1 MLTTKLTEVNILK
14 TTLRTADLVLV
25 AMFAALMA
33 IGANLT
39 SFLVIGSVPITL
51 QTLFSILAGALL
63 GRRLGSLAMT
73 VYLLVGLVG
82 FPVFA
87 QFSGGLRT
95 FVSPTFGF
103 LLSFILV
110 AYVTG
115 LIIEKSNKKNLSTFS
130 IACFTGLIINYVLGT
145 HYMYFAFQ
153 FIANLEAVSYQIV
166 WSWMAAPLVKDIIVT
181 MFAAILSTRIYST
194 VNKSRGR
201 VPEKIA

>member
-1 MLTTKLTEVNILK
+1 MSSIKPKIHTV
-14 TTLRTADLVLV
+14 DLVLV

-51 QTLFSILAGALL
+51 QTLFAILAGALL
-63 GRRLGSLAMT
+63 GSRMGSLAMI

-103 LLSFILV
+103 LLSYIMV
-110 AYVTG
+110 AFVTG
-115 LIIEKSNKKNLSTFS
+115 LMIERSKKKKIATFMA
-130 IACFTGLIINYVLGT
+130 ACFVGLIINYVVGT
-145 HYMYFAFQ
+145 HYMYYAFQ
-153 FIANLEAVSYQIV
+153 FLAGLEAVSYQVV
-166 WSWMAAPLVKDIIVT
+166 WTWMAAPAVKDIILT
-181 MFAAILSTRIYST
+181 FFAAVLSSRIYHI
-194 VNKSRGR
+194 VNKRRGR
-201 VPEKIA
+201 NSLPNQVA

>member
-1 MLTTKLTEVNILK
+1 MLTNNYHEVNKLK
-14 TTLRTADLVLV
+14 SKIRTTDLVLV

-33 IGANLT
+33 IGANVT

-63 GRRLGSLAMT
+63 GRRLGALAMT

-95 FVSPTFGF
+95 LVSPTFGF
-103 LLSFILV
+103 LLSYILV
-110 AYVTG
+110 SYVTG
-115 LIIEKSNKKNLSTFS
+115 LIIEKSKEKKLATFLL
-130 IACFTGLIINYVLGT
+130 ACFAGLIINYVLGT

-153 FIANLEAVSYQIV
+153 VLANLEAVSYTIV
-166 WSWMAAPLVKDIIVT
+166 WSWMAAPLVKDIILT
-181 MFAAILSTRIYST
+181 IFASVLSVRIYST
-194 VNKSRGR
+194 VRRSQHSPKQ
-201 VPEKIA
+201 IA

>member
-1 MLTTKLTEVNILK
+1 MKSK
-14 TTLRTADLVLV
+14 LRTADLVLV

-63 GRRLGSLAMT
+63 GRRLGALAMI

-115 LIIEKSNKKNLSTFS
+115 LIIEKSKEKKLTTFL
-130 IACFTGLIINYVLGT
+130 IACFAGLIINYVLGT

-153 FIANLEAVSYQIV
+153 FIANLDAVSYQVV

-181 MFAAILSTRIYST
+181 IFAAILSTRIYST
-194 VNKSRGR
+194 VNKSRGV
-201 VPEKIA
+201 VPQKIA

>member
-1 MLTTKLTEVNILK
+1 MNNLK
-14 TTLRTADLVLV
+14 SKLRTVDLVLV

-39 SFLVIGSVPITL
+39 SFLVIGSVPVTM

-63 GRRLGSLAMT
+63 GRRFGSLAMI

-95 FVSPTFGF
+95 LVSPTFGF
-103 LLSFILV
+103 LLSFIIV
-110 AYVTG
+110 AFVTG
-115 LIIEKSNKKNLSTFS
+115 LIIEKRKEKNLVTFLL
-130 IACFTGLIINYVLGT
+130 ACFAGLIINYVVGT

-153 FIANLEAVSYQIV
+153 LLANLEAVSYQMV
-166 WSWMAAPLVKDIIVT
+166 WSWMAAPAVKDIILT
-181 MFAAILSTRIYST
+181 IFAAILSTRIYGT
-194 VNKSRGR
+194 VNRGR
-201 VPEKIA
+201 SRQPEKVA

>member
-1 MLTTKLTEVNILK
+1 MKTKL
-14 TTLRTADLVLV
+14 RTVDLVLV

-51 QTLFSILAGALL
+51 QTLFAILAGALL
-63 GRRLGSLAMT
+63 GRRFGSLAMI

-95 FVSPTFGF
+95 LVSPTFGF
-103 LLSFILV
+103 LLSYIFV

-115 LIIEKSNKKNLSTFS
+115 LIIEKRKEKNLLTFLL
-130 IACFTGLIINYVLGT
+130 ACFAGLVINYVLGT

-153 FIANLEAVSYQIV
+153 LLAGLEAVSYQIV
-166 WSWMAAPLVKDIIVT
+166 WTWMAAPAVKDITLTI
-181 MFAAILSTRIYST
+181 FAAILSTRIYSAVT
-194 VNKSRGR
+194 RSRNQI
-201 VPEKIA
+201 PEKVA